1 MQSPSSPDS
10 VELKDSRHSVDKSA
24 SASPTAAAST
34 EPIKTL
40 YITGLPYDIK
50 EREIQLLCRPYPGFE
65 FCNLNLRYDV
75 PSAFAKFT
83 TRETAEAAL
92 QALHGFVFDLNHP
105 ELTIRVDFAK
115 SDTMRKTI
123 SLEYYDD
130 PYWEVKRRRTTS
142 SSRGMAAADSNYYRY
157 FHASTDPYYA
167 AAATANPRDYHAAKT
182 YDAYGYG
189 YYNPP
194 AVTNPSA
201 NTLFVGNLPP
211 GCTDEDLSQI
221 FRHLSGFKS
230 LRLATLKTR
239 QVISFV
245 TFTDHSHCA
254 YALAQVTGTR
264 IRNNTL
270 RIEFAQESKNNNH

>member
-1 MQSPSSPDS
+1 MQS
-10 VELKDSRHSVDKSA
+10 
-24 SASPTAAAST
+24 
-34 EPIKTL
+34 
-40 YITGLPYDIK
+40 
-50 EREIQLLCRPYPGFE
+50 
-65 FCNLNLRYDV
+65 
-75 PSAFAKFT
+75 
-83 TRETAEAAL
+83 
-92 QALHGFVFDLNHP
+92 LHGFVFDLNHP
-105 ELTIRVDFAK
+105 ELTIRVDYAK

-142 SSRGMAAADSNYYRY
+142 SNSRAIADSSSYYRY
-157 FHASTDPYYA
+157 FAADPYYA
-167 AAATANPRDYHAAKT
+167 AAASATRDYQHGKT
-182 YDAYGYG
+182 SAYDAYGYG
-189 YYNPP
+189 YYTPP

-270 RIEFAQESKNNNH
+270 RIEFAQESKNNHT